1 MFVVLMS
8 RKVCLVAN
16 ILMIGTDVICVYSYG
31 FFYLSIS
38 FLLYSCIYQFIHHVF
53 VNLLTKTLYL
63 LSNFP
68 PFTPHLAVKEY
79 AFMKAL
85 HAHGF
90 PTPSPI
96 DQSRHI
102 VAMSK
107 VEGERSEV
115 DERKNEMER
124 YRNGWDGMGWIGRER
139 NE

>member
-1 MFVVLMS
+1 
-8 RKVCLVAN
+8 
-16 ILMIGTDVICVYSYG
+16 
-31 FFYLSIS
+31 
-38 FLLYSCIYQFIHHVF
+38 
-53 VNLLTKTLYL
+53 
-63 LSNFP
+63 
-68 PFTPHLAVKEY
+68 
-79 AFMKAL
+79 MKAL

-124 YRNGWDGMGWIGRER
+124 YRNGWDGMGWDGMDRKTE
-139 NE
+139 E